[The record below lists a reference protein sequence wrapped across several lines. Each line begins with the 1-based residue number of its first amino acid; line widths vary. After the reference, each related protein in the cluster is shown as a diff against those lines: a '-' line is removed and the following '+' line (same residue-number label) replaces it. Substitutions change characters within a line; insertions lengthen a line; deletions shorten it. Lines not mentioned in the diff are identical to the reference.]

1 MKIIFMGTPDFAT
14 NSLKALSEAGHEI
27 QLVVTQPDKPKGRGH
42 KMAPPPVKECAM
54 ELGYDVYQP
63 ESLKDDESYSY
74 LKGFDAELFIVVAY
88 GQILSERVLNLPKF
102 GCINVH
108 ASLLPKYRGAA
119 PIQWS
124 IINGEEVTGVTTMFM
139 NKGLDTG
146 DMILKREVTIEKS
159 DTAETLHDKLAF
171 VGAELLLETV
181 KLFESDNVIREK
193 QDDSLS
199 CYAPMISKDIAKID
213 FSKDAVEI
221 FNLVRGMNSYPYA
234 ITKYDNKLMKIIA
247 CKVINEEYK
256 GDNGEILNVTNDG
269 ILVKCGK
276 NTILILD
283 IQMEGKKKMP
293 VSEYIKGNSFK
304 IGTILASD

>member
-14 NSLKALSEAGHEI
+14 SSLKALSEAGHEI
-27 QLVVTQPDKPKGRGH
+27 QLVITQPDKPKGRGH
-42 KMAPPPVKECAM
+42 KMAPPPVKECAI
-54 ELGYDVYQP
+54 EYGYDVYQP

-74 LKGFDAELFIVVAY
+74 LKSFDADLFIVVAY
-88 GQILSERVLNLPKF
+88 GQILSERVLNLPKL
-102 GCINVH
+102 GCVNVH

-146 DMILKREVTIEKS
+146 DMILKREVVIEKT
-159 DTAETLHDKLAF
+159 DTAETLHDKLAI
-171 VGAELLLETV
+171 VGAEVLLETV
-181 KLFESDNVIREK
+181 ELFENGNVIREK

-199 CYAPMISKDIAKID
+199 CYAPMINKDIAKID
-213 FSKDAVEI
+213 FSKSAAEI

-234 ITKYDNKLMKIIA
+234 ITKYENKLMKIIS
-247 CKVINEEYK
+247 CTVINEDYTGE
-256 GDNGEILNVTNDG
+256 NGEILNVTSAG

-276 NTILILD
+276 NAILISE

-293 VSEYIKGNSFK
+293 VSEYIKGNSIN
-304 IGTILASD
+304 IGTILAS

>member
-14 NSLKALSEAGHEI
+14 SSLKALSEAGHEI
-27 QLVVTQPDKPKGRGH
+27 QLVITQPDKPKGRGH
-42 KMAPPPVKECAM
+42 KMAPPPVKECAI
-54 ELGYDVYQP
+54 EYGYDVYQP

-74 LKGFDAELFIVVAY
+74 LKSFDADLFIVVAY
-88 GQILSERVLNLPKF
+88 GQILSERVLNLPKL
-102 GCINVH
+102 GCVNVH

-146 DMILKREVTIEKS
+146 DMILKREVVIEKT
-159 DTAETLHDKLAF
+159 DTAETLHDKLAL
-171 VGAELLLETV
+171 VGAEVLLETV
-181 KLFESDNVIREK
+181 ELFENGNVIREK

-199 CYAPMISKDIAKID
+199 CYAPMINKDTAKID
-213 FSKDAVEI
+213 FSKSAAEI

-234 ITKYDNKLMKIIA
+234 ITKYENKLMKIIS
-247 CKVINEEYK
+247 CTVINEDYTGE
-256 GDNGEILNVTNDG
+256 NGEILNVTSAG

-276 NTILILD
+276 NAILISE

-293 VSEYIKGNSFK
+293 VSEYIKGNSIN
-304 IGTILASD
+304 IGTILAS